1 MKHWLLLCL
10 FCSSQALATQDLL
23 SFHDDAQ
30 EQEYQRLTQSLR
42 CPKCQNSSIA
52 DFGSVIAAD
61 MRQKV
66 YELLQQGKSEQL
78 VMDTW
83 WCATAILSAMSHR

>member
-30 EQEYQRLTQSLR
+30 EQEYQRLTPQV
-42 CPKCQNSSIA
+42 P
-52 DFGSVIAAD
+52 
-61 MRQKV
+61 
-66 YELLQQGKSEQL
+66 EQ
-78 VMDTW
+78 
-83 WCATAILSAMSHR
+83 